1 MACHCGDVGVS
12 SGSTVALGTKLCVF
26 CFSSEF
32 TSFDRETR
40 SFIGL
45 AVGSSPTAVV
55 KALELPKVLVAL
67 STLAGPTADSALLVD
82 VVVKALE
89 LPKVLVALS
98 TLAGP
103 TADSALLV
111 DVVVKALE
119 LPAVAVWVLP
129 SLGVVAFKTTFGL
142 AVSFSAAVVSLAVSA
157 ACGRAVSSAIAVC
170 KPAYIANVELIK
182 TEATPTVNLLIA
194 KCCCFASSFC
204 A

>member
-45 AVGSSPTAVV
+45 AVGSSPTA
-55 KALELPKVLVAL
+55 
-67 STLAGPTADSALLVD
+67 
-82 VVVKALE
+82 VVKALE

>member
-1 MACHCGDVGVS
+1 M
-12 SGSTVALGTKLCVF
+12 
-26 CFSSEF
+26 
-32 TSFDRETR
+32 
-40 SFIGL
+40 
-45 AVGSSPTAVV
+45 
-55 KALELPKVLVAL
+55 LVAL
-67 STLAGPTADSALLVD
+67 STLAGPTADSALLVDVVVKALELSAVVVTLSTLAGPTADSALLVDVVVKALELPAVVVTLSALAGPTADSALLID

-142 AVSFSAAVVSLAVSA
+142 AVSFSVAVVSLAVSA

-182 TEATPTVNLLIA
+182 TEATPTVNFLIA